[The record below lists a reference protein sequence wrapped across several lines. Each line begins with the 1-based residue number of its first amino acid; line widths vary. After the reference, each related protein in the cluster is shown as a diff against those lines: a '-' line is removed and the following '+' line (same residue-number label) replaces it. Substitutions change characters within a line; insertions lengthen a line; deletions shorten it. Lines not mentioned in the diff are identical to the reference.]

1 MRVLFW
7 YMDEFSW
14 TPTLKTLEEMP
25 DGEPGVVEGAVVA
38 FVHAEPDDEGRLG
51 KQVTRLVKQL
61 KWLARKWETR
71 EVVLHSFA
79 HLGADKADPAA
90 AAELF
95 EQSAERLAAVDYRV
109 TVTPFGYFNDIRIS
123 APGEPLARIYK
134 AFD

>member
-7 YMDEFSW
+7 FMDEFSW
-14 TPTLKTLEEMP
+14 TPALKTLDDAP
-25 DGEPGVVEGAVVA
+25 AGVAGAVERAVVA
-38 FVHAEPDDEGRLG
+38 FVHAEPDDEERIG

-79 HLGADKADPAA
+79 HLGADKAEAGF

-95 EQSAERLAAVDYRV
+95 EQARERLAAVDYRV
-109 TVTPFGYFNDIRIS
+109 TVTPFGYFNDILIR

-134 AFD
+134 AFE